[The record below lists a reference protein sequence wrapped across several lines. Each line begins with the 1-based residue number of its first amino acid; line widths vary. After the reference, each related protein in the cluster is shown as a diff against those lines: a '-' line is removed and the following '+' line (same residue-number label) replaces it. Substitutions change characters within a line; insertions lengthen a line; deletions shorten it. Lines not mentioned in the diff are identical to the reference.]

1 MAGRRRGWLPSWP
14 LRAWGWVWGIRVGG
28 EDLKLSVTSATLP
41 AASLWIHTYRKETCN
56 SDSCSSQNLFFIKM
70 LCAAGYGGVKLICL
84 WECVCL
90 ERTIRYFVFF
100 KIILRDGLY
109 KVSLFLPY
117 IAACRNGAR
126 RDHLPCW
133 EWPWCTTEWWFS
145 HCLDPKQ
152 CAKAVANKP
161 VWFWRRHLWRCGVIH
176 QDKDTAA
183 ASPFPVTDAIRSFTV
198 AFLLDKRFYRDH
210 LFIKKT
216 VPIIA
221 SLHPPLIIPH
231 VFHTVFKLISIWKI
245 KYIHLVILG
254 HLMISKG
261 IRRKKRSWQQILESA
276 CFFTGCVNEVWCF
289 SEHVKA
295 SRSTYYAGTS
305 ASFCHK

>member
-1 MAGRRRGWLPSWP
+1 
-14 LRAWGWVWGIRVGG
+14 
-28 EDLKLSVTSATLP
+28 
-41 AASLWIHTYRKETCN
+41 
-56 SDSCSSQNLFFIKM
+56 M
-70 LCAAGYGGVKLICL
+70 LCAARYGGVKLICL

-126 RDHLPCW
+126 RRDHLPCW
-133 EWPWCTTEWWFS
+133 EGPWCTTKWGLS

-152 CAKAVANKP
+152 CASWSKQTSL
-161 VWFWRRHLWRCGVIH
+161 RRRSVIH
-176 QDKDTAA
+176 QDKETVA
-183 ASPFPVTDAIRSFTV
+183 ASPFPVTDTIKSFTV

-216 VPIIA
+216 VPIMA
-221 SLHPPLIIPH
+221 SLHSPLIIPQ

-261 IRRKKRSWQQILESA
+261 RRRKKDPDSKSLKVIA
-276 CFFTGCVNEVWCF
+276 FFYKLRAW
-289 SEHVKA
+289 
-295 SRSTYYAGTS
+295 
-305 ASFCHK
+305 SFVFLWARKGIS